1 MRVVRGREPTPTAD
15 RERSSA
21 LLDWVATERE
31 PAVRVWRPHRQIAF
45 GRRDTAA
52 PGYEAAAR
60 TARRHGFPPV
70 ERDVGGRAVAY
81 TGTTVAFARVVPIS
95 DPRGGLQDRYDA
107 MVADVTDA
115 LDAVGVDADPGEPP
129 DSFCPGDHS
138 LQAGGK
144 IVGIAQRVTADAA
157 VVSGVL
163 VVDQHDR
170 IARVLNPVYEAL
182 GVPFDPATVGSVEQ
196 AGGDTDRIRDELE
209 AVLVGEESVQVETLR
224 RA

>member
-1 MRVVRGREPTPTAD
+1 MRVVRGRDRTPAAD
-15 RERSSA
+15 RDRSAA
-21 LLDWVATERE
+21 LLDWVAAERE
-31 PAVRVWRPHRQIAF
+31 PAVRVWRPHRQVAF

-52 PGYEAAAR
+52 PGYDTAASVAS
-60 TARRHGFPPV
+60 RHGFAPV

-81 TGTTVAFARVVPIS
+81 TGTTIAFARIIPIS
-95 DPRGGLQDRYDA
+95 DPRKGLQDRYDE
-107 MVADVTDA
+107 MVADVTAA
-115 LDAVGVDADPGEPP
+115 LESVGVDAVPGEPP

-138 LQAGGK
+138 LQAEGK

-157 VVSGVL
+157 VISGVL

-170 IARVLNPVYEAL
+170 IAEVLAPVYEAL
-182 GVPFDPATVGSVEQ
+182 EVPFDPATVGSVEQ

-209 AVLVGEESVQVETLR
+209 AGLVGGEPVQVETLR